1 MKNQIISN
9 IEPRVSLIRVDK
21 LIPHENFDQNKV
33 DNLSKKILSESKW
46 SQPIIVDNQDYII
59 LDGHHRYNVAIQLGL
74 TQIPCLLVEYDD
86 PRISVSSWRNSL
98 FVDRQ
103 IVRKAS
109 TSILL
114 PVKTSMHE
122 FDFELPSTNFS
133 IASLK
138 SEKAA

>member
-1 MKNQIISN
+1 MKNQKVFN
-9 IEPRVSLIRVDK
+9 NEPSISLICIDK

-33 DNLSKKILSESKW
+33 DNLSKKILSESRW
-46 SQPIIVDNQDYII
+46 SHPIIVDNQDFII
-59 LDGHHRYNVAIQLGL
+59 LDGHHRFNVAIQLGL
-74 TQIPCLLVEYDD
+74 IQIPCLLVEYDD
-86 PRISVSSWRNSL
+86 PRISVGSWRNSL

-103 IVRKAS
+103 IVRHAS

-114 PVKTSMHE
+114 PVKTSMHK